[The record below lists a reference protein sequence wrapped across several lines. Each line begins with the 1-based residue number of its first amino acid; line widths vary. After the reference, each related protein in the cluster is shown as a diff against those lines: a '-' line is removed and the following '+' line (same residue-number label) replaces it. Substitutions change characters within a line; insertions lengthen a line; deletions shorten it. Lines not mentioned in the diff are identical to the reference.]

1 MLKLKGDLRLNMYGK
16 TLKNHIMTTLLSII
30 IVVALFCLRELIS
43 TFLGYKIYL
52 IFMIPFAA
60 AFIINLIKWISF
72 FAVKFIWKSSEI
84 SFEKAINKNIHYK
97 CTDEISQFI
106 VKVGALFSITEANL
120 NKHNKDEKSKKGF
133 VNCLEVRDYESKEEK
148 EMILASLGAS
158 WDIQTKNQLYETLNE
173 LMDKGNF
180 YSTDFDI
187 NQNKWFD
194 KILKKNNLQFKSIK
208 NKRIS
213 KHQAAFNLQRCVLLL
228 RESLT
233 CDLIT
238 IEEFEEFKVKL
249 YNLINEEFETM
260 EDFIIDYLIGVAYFY
275 ENKMIFGPVS
285 VNERV
290 NGVKVLFEND
300 YFNKDLN
307 NL

>member
-1 MLKLKGDLRLNMYGK
+1 M
-16 TLKNHIMTTLLSII
+16 
-30 IVVALFCLRELIS
+30 
-43 TFLGYKIYL
+43 
-52 IFMIPFAA
+52 
-60 AFIINLIKWISF
+60 
-72 FAVKFIWKSSEI
+72 
-84 SFEKAINKNIHYK
+84 
-97 CTDEISQFI
+97 
-106 VKVGALFSITEANL
+106 
-120 NKHNKDEKSKKGF
+120 
-133 VNCLEVRDYESKEEK
+133 
-148 EMILASLGAS
+148 
-158 WDIQTKNQLYETLNE
+158 
-173 LMDKGNF
+173 
-180 YSTDFDI
+180 
-187 NQNKWFD
+187 
-194 KILKKNNLQFKSIK
+194 
-208 NKRIS
+208 
-213 KHQAAFNLQRCVLLL
+213 LL

-290 NGVKVLFEND
+290 NGVKILLEND